1 MILINGQAEDRI
13 NVMDRGVQYGDG
25 VFETIAYREGVA
37 EFFTAHL
44 QRLLLG
50 CRRLKIDFPEAQLAL
65 LTSEFHQLCA
75 AQHDDVVIKIIIT
88 RGQGGRGYRYASDM
102 QATRIISAH
111 PMPHYSVQLQQ
122 GINVRLC
129 QHTLPHNPILAG
141 IKHLNRL
148 DQILA
153 RNEWQDDFI
162 SEGLM
167 RDQQEKF
174 IEGTMSNLFIVK
186 HNQLYTPSLENAGI
200 AGIMRL
206 TVMQLAAQL
215 NVKVSETTLTA
226 SMLQQADEL
235 FLCNSLAGI
244 WPVTFLIDW
253 QQHWSKGPITERLQ
267 HALQRLNKS

>member
-1 MILINGQAEDRI
+1 MILINGQSEDRI
-13 NVMDRGVQYGDG
+13 NVLDRGVQYGDG
-25 VFETIAYREGVA
+25 VFETIAYRKGVA
-37 EFFTAHL
+37 EFFAAHL

-50 CRRLKIDFPEAQLAL
+50 CQRLKIDFPEAQIAL
-65 LTSEFHQLCA
+65 LTTEFHQLCA
-75 AQHDDVVIKIIIT
+75 TQHDDVVIKIIIT
-88 RGQGGRGYRYASDM
+88 RGKGGRGYRYASDM
-102 QATRIISAH
+102 QATRIISVH
-111 PMPHYSVQLQQ
+111 PMPHYSAQLQQ

-153 RNEWQDDFI
+153 RNEWQDDNI

-167 RDQQEKF
+167 RDQQEQF

-186 HNQLYTPSLENAGI
+186 HNKLYTPSLEHAGI

-206 TVMQLAAQL
+206 TVMQLAAQIDL
-215 NVKVSETTLTA
+215 EITETTITA
-226 SMLQQADEL
+226 SILQQADEV
-235 FLCNSLAGI
+235 FLCNSLVGI

-267 HALQRLNKS
+267 QALQRLKKS